1 MKARIGKNGFTLFEL
16 IVVIIIVSVLAWS
29 FLGRFL
35 TLQEAAEKAAME
47 YTVGAIRSALNI
59 QLAGLMTRG
68 RMQDL
73 PLLAAENPF
82 NFLSGKQKNYVGEFY
97 DAQIADIPRGS
108 WYFDLKH
115 KQLVYLVWRGTH
127 FVPDAQGNKWVRFQV
142 NLVYNDALRGA
153 ALSPATKEIGGITLE
168 EVQPYRWVIE

>member
-1 MKARIGKNGFTLFEL
+1 MKTRIGKNGFTLLEL
-16 IVVIIIVSVLAWS
+16 IVVIVIVSVLAWT

-35 TLQEAAEKAAME
+35 TLQEAAERAAIE
-47 YTVGAIRSALNI
+47 HTVGAIRSALNI

-82 NFLSGKQKNYVGEFY
+82 NFMTGKQKNYAGEFY
-97 DAQIADIPRGS
+97 DAKLADIPRGS

-127 FVPDAQGNKWVRFQV
+127 FEPDAEGNKWVRYQV
-142 NLVYNDALRGA
+142 RLAYNNPLPRTAN
-153 ALSPATKEIGGITLE
+153 SVTKEIGGITLE
-168 EVQPYRWVIE
+168 EVEPYRWEIE